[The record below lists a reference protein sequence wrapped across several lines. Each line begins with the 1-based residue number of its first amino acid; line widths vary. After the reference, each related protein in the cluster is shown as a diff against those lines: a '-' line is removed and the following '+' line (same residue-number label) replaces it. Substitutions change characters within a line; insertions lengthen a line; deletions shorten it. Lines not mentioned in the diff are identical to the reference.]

1 MNGFLLIN
9 KPSGLS
15 SNQVVQKIKEI
26 FKVKKVGHL
35 GTLDPLASGLLVL
48 AFNRAT
54 KFSNYF
60 LESDKHYEVEIV
72 LGSSTDTDDS
82 EGNVIFESTLQP
94 NQDEIISALLSFQ
107 GDSMQVPPF
116 FSALKHKGTPLYK
129 YARRG
134 EYIRKDPRKITVHRI
149 NNINIIDMKCKFSIS
164 CSKGTYIR
172 SIARDLGNKL
182 NCGAHMTALRRVKQH
197 EFKLSDAKEIQDV
210 TYKDLVTIEEAFKN
224 MDSIRISKDNTKKF
238 INGVKFKYKETQIDL
253 IKVYSEDN
261 KFLGLGEVNK
271 NYLKHKQLV

>member
-15 SNQVVQKIKEI
+15 SNQAVQKIKKI
-26 FKVKKVGHL
+26 FKVAKVGHL

-134 EYIRKDPRKITVHRI
+134 EYIRKDPRKITVYKI

-197 EFKLSDAKEIQDV
+197 EFKLSEAKEIQDA
-210 TYKDLVTIEEAFKN
+210 TCKDLISIEEAFKN
-224 MDSIRISKDNTKKF
+224 IDSIRISKDNTKKF
-238 INGVKFKYKETQIDL
+238 INGVKFKHLETQKDY

-261 KFLGLGEVNK
+261 KFLGLGEINK

>member
-15 SNQVVQKIKEI
+15 SNQAVQKIKKI
-26 FKVKKVGHL
+26 FKVAKVGHL

-48 AFNRAT
+48 ALNRAT

-60 LESDKHYEVEIV
+60 LESDKHYEVEIE
-72 LGSSTDTDDS
+72 LGRSTDTDDS
-82 EGNVIFESTLQP
+82 EGNVIFESTLYP
-94 NQDEIISALLSFQ
+94 KKDEIMRELLSFQ
-107 GDSMQVPPF
+107 GNSMQVPPF

-134 EYIRKDPRKITVHRI
+134 EYIRKDPRKITVHSI

-197 EFKLSDAKEIQDV
+197 EFKLSEAKEIQDA
-210 TYKDLVTIEEAFKN
+210 TCEDLVTIEEAFKN
-224 MDSIRISKDNTKKF
+224 IDSIRISKDNTKKF
-238 INGVKFKYKETQIDL
+238 INGVKFKHQKTQIDY

>member
-15 SNQVVQKIKEI
+15 SNQAVQKIKKI
-26 FKVKKVGHL
+26 FKVAKVGHL

-48 AFNRAT
+48 ALNRAT

-60 LESDKHYEVEIV
+60 LESDKHYEVEIE
-72 LGSSTDTDDS
+72 LGRSTDTDDS
-82 EGNVIFESTLQP
+82 EGNVIFESTLYP
-94 NQDEIISALLSFQ
+94 KKDEIMRELLSFQ
-107 GDSMQVPPF
+107 GNSMQVPPF

-134 EYIRKDPRKITVHRI
+134 EYIRKDPRKITVHSI

-197 EFKLSDAKEIQDV
+197 EFKISEAKEIQDA
-210 TYKDLVTIEEAFKN
+210 TCEDLVTIEEAFKN
-224 MDSIRISKDNTKKF
+224 IDSIRISKDNTKKF
-238 INGVKFKYKETQIDL
+238 INGVKFKHQKTQIDY

>member
-15 SNQVVQKIKEI
+15 SNQAVQKIKKI
-26 FKVKKVGHL
+26 FKVAKVGHL

-48 AFNRAT
+48 ALNRAT

-60 LESDKHYEVEIV
+60 LESDKHYEVEIE
-72 LGSSTDTDDS
+72 LGRSTDTDDS
-82 EGNVIFESTLQP
+82 EGNVIFESTLYP
-94 NQDEIISALLSFQ
+94 KKDEIMRELLSFQ
-107 GDSMQVPPF
+107 GNSMQVPPF

-134 EYIRKDPRKITVHRI
+134 EYIQKDPRKITVHKI

-197 EFKLSDAKEIQDV
+197 EFKLSEAKDIQDA

-224 MDSIRISKDNTKKF
+224 IDSIRISKDNTKKF
-238 INGVKFKYKETQIDL
+238 INGVKFKHQKTHIDYL
-253 IKVYSEDN
+253 KVYSEDN

>member
-9 KPSGLS
+9 KPSGIS
-15 SNQVVQKIKEI
+15 SNQAVQKIKKI
-26 FKVKKVGHL
+26 FKVAKVGHL

-48 AFNRAT
+48 ALNRAT

-60 LESDKHYEVEIV
+60 LESDKHYEVEIE

-82 EGNVIFESTLQP
+82 EGNVIFESTLYP
-94 NQDEIISALLSFQ
+94 KKDEIMKELLSFQ
-107 GDSMQVPPF
+107 GNSMQEPPF

-134 EYIRKDPRKITVHRI
+134 EYIEKDPRKITVHRI

-197 EFKLSDAKEIQDV
+197 EFKLSEAKEIQDA
-210 TYKDLVTIEEAFKN
+210 TCKDLISIEEAFN
-224 MDSIRISKDNTKKF
+224 NIDSIRISKDNTKKF
-238 INGVKFKYKETQIDL
+238 INGVKFKHQKTQIDY

-261 KFLGLGEVNK
+261 KFLGLGEINK

>member
-15 SNQVVQKIKEI
+15 SNQVVQKIKKI
-26 FKVKKVGHL
+26 LKVKKVGHL

-48 AFNRAT
+48 ALNRAT

-60 LESDKHYEVEIV
+60 LESNKHYEVEIE
-72 LGSSTDTDDS
+72 LGRSTDTDDS
-82 EGNVIFESTLQP
+82 EGNVIFESTLNP
-94 NQDEIISALLSFQ
+94 KKDEIMRELLSFQ
-107 GDSMQVPPF
+107 GNSMQVPPF

-134 EYIRKDPRKITVHRI
+134 EYIRKDPRKITVYKI

-197 EFKLSDAKEIQDV
+197 EFKLSEAKEIQDV

-271 NYLKHKQLV
+271 NYLKHKHLV